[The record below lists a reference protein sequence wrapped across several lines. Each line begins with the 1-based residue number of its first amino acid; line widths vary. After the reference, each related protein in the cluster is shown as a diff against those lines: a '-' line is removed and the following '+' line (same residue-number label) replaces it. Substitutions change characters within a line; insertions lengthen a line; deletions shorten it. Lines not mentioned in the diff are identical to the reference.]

1 MNMTNDRHWKVSLL
15 GAMVAVATL
24 VTACDP
30 YLGANTAAPA
40 VIGIMV
46 VPGASANRNYNF
58 VVDQPAVCPGGL
70 PYPPA
75 SGTWFASTF
84 PGGKGNCGDGTTVL
98 VACPEDCWPPRTGPG
113 FAPYYLG
120 DFSGSY
126 GCAIPGD
133 PRCPSGKY
141 SYAPSAAYTL
151 TDIPPLNTG
160 PVNDNPIL
168 GTYRYNQMRI
178 LFNKGMKGETIQ
190 KLAANATAG
199 SLCDGADGITV
210 TKQTQVVD
218 AAPVDIK
225 ALVNVCYVPSSSNLN
240 WGSSMTVQYRIVTGT
255 SAPPLQPL
263 TTYRVSG
270 TVEDAQGNPL
280 TVDATFTTG
289 EQFVAPAP
297 AKAAP

>member
-1 MNMTNDRHWKVSLL
+1 
-15 GAMVAVATL
+15 
-24 VTACDP
+24 
-30 YLGANTAAPA
+30 
-40 VIGIMV
+40 
-46 VPGASANRNYNF
+46 
-58 VVDQPAVCPGGL
+58 
-70 PYPPA
+70 
-75 SGTWFASTF
+75 
-84 PGGKGNCGDGTTVL
+84 
-98 VACPEDCWPPRTGPG
+98 
-113 FAPYYLG
+113 
-120 DFSGSY
+120 
-126 GCAIPGD
+126 
-133 PRCPSGKY
+133 
-141 SYAPSAAYTL
+141 
-151 TDIPPLNTG
+151 
-160 PVNDNPIL
+160 VNDNPIL
-168 GTYRYNQMRI
+168 STYRYNQMRI

-210 TKQTQVVD
+210 TKQGPLD

-255 SAPPLQPL
+255 AAPALTPL